1 MNLDRGPFYNKGI
14 SPRQRRVFILRWN
27 PSISSFSLDDF
38 EDEFA
43 QLQGTKPFDNEHPLD
58 WNVWDWK
65 EVMHRDLF
73 VMMMVGQKHN
83 GIVWGVFF
91 DGYPYQYED
100 ENGNPL
106 KSVFFKTDVMY
117 MHRIGNTNILSAE
130 KLTKA
135 IPEVDWLHGH
145 SGEILSVECAEK
157 LGLLLVDELKNVD
170 SSENIYFDS
179 YNQKK
184 YVLADILTFMC
195 PELKKRLLSLRKIDN
210 KRLRNVHNLMVKIED
225 EEYEKWTQIEDHL
238 SLTKLNDILMSLNG
252 NIKLQL
258 ISFPNK
264 LESSYIYPLEL
275 FAQNKFIQLLFNL
288 LKILT

>member
-1 MNLDRGPFYNKGI
+1 MKTKKSTSITIATCAVVFTLLYIIFAATPLSKEYQFEPTWNLNLAAPVSQNIDDNAT
-14 SPRQRRVFILRWN
+14 
-27 PSISSFSLDDF
+27 ISSFSLDDF

-83 GIVWGVFF
+83 GIVWGGFF

-195 PELKKRLLSLRKIDN
+195 PELKKRLLSMRKIDN

-238 SLTKLNDILMSLNG
+238 SLTKLNDILM
-252 NIKLQL
+252 
-258 ISFPNK
+258 
-264 LESSYIYPLEL
+264 
-275 FAQNKFIQLLFNL
+275 
-288 LKILT
+288 

>member
-14 SPRQRRVFILRWN
+14 SPRQRRVFVLRWN

-43 QLQGTKPFDNEHPLD
+43 QLQGTKPFDTEHPLD
-58 WNVWDWK
+58 WSVWDWK

-83 GIVWGVFF
+83 GIVWGGFF

-117 MHRIGNTNILSAE
+117 IHRIDNTNILSAE

-157 LGLLLVDELKNVD
+157 LGLLLVDELKKVD
-170 SSENIYFDS
+170 PSENVYFDS

-195 PELKKRLLSLRKIDN
+195 PELKKR
-210 KRLRNVHNLMVKIED
+210 
-225 EEYEKWTQIEDHL
+225 
-238 SLTKLNDILMSLNG
+238 
-252 NIKLQL
+252 
-258 ISFPNK
+258 
-264 LESSYIYPLEL
+264 
-275 FAQNKFIQLLFNL
+275 
-288 LKILT
+288 

>member
-1 MNLDRGPFYNKGI
+1 MEGYMNLDRGPFYNKGI
-14 SPRQRRVFILRWN
+14 SPRQRRVFVLRWN

-43 QLQGTKPFDNEHPLD
+43 QLQGTKPFDTEHPLD
-58 WNVWDWK
+58 WSVRNWK

-83 GIVWGVFF
+83 GIIWGGFF

-117 MHRIGNTNILSAE
+117 MHRIANTNILSAE

-157 LGLLLVDELKNVD
+157 LGLLLVDELKNID

-195 PELKKRLLSLRKIDN
+195 PELKKRLLSMRKIDN

-238 SLTKLNDILMSLNG
+238 SLTKLNDILM
-252 NIKLQL
+252 
-258 ISFPNK
+258 
-264 LESSYIYPLEL
+264 
-275 FAQNKFIQLLFNL
+275 
-288 LKILT
+288 